1 MRGRAWIVLLAVTA
15 VAVAGAVYSSFERE
29 ATMAGRGDLE
39 PLFPGLDGRIND
51 VAGLSV
57 KGAGQSWTI
66 RRVEG
71 GGWVMVEKQDYPVS
85 ADKVKKAVVAL
96 ARLRVLEA
104 KTAKPEL
111 YAKIGV
117 RDVDEEGSEA
127 VLLSLEDESGQGLAA
142 LLVGKTRKAETDTAP
157 AEVYVRK
164 PGAARAWLV
173 EAHLDVKVALL
184 TWLDRK
190 MPKVERARVRRVVI
204 THPDGEKIAIGQDP
218 EAPDTY
224 ELLDVP
230 EGEKVKTA
238 YTVAAVAGALAS
250 LAFLDVA
257 KAADKGFGEGATVS
271 VLETS
276 DGLRIT
282 ATVKEDGEERWLQ
295 IAAAFDEALA
305 GEDADAE
312 AITKEADEI
321 NARHGGWA
329 YRISTYDAE
338 NFTRRMADLTEKVE
352 PDKDGDS

>member
-1 MRGRAWIVLLAVTA
+1 MQGRAWIALLAVTA
-15 VAVAGAVYSSFERE
+15 VAVAGAVYLSVERE
-29 ATMAGRGDLE
+29 TATAGRGVE
-39 PLFPGLDGRIND
+39 ETLFPNLEGRIND

-57 KGAGQSWTI
+57 EGAGQSWTI
-66 RRVEG
+66 RRAEG
-71 GGWVMVEKQDYPVS
+71 GGWVMAEKHDYPVS

-127 VLLSLEDESGQGLAA
+127 VLLSLEDESGQALAA
-142 LLVGKTRKAETDTAP
+142 LLVGKTRKAESGAAP

-173 EAHLDVKVALL
+173 EAHLDVKVAPL

-190 MPKVERARVRRVVI
+190 MPKVERKRVRRVVI
-204 THPDGEKIAIGQDP
+204 THPDGEKIAIEQDA

-224 ELLDVP
+224 KLLDLP

-250 LAFLDVA
+250 LAYLDVA
-257 KAADKGFGEGATVS
+257 RAADKGFGEGATVS
-271 VLETS
+271 VLETG
-276 DGLRIT
+276 DGLKVT
-282 ATVKEDGEERWLQ
+282 ARVKEDGEERWLQ
-295 IAAAFDEALA
+295 LEAAFDEALA

-312 AITKEADEI
+312 AVAKEADEI

-352 PDKDGDS
+352 PEKDGDS